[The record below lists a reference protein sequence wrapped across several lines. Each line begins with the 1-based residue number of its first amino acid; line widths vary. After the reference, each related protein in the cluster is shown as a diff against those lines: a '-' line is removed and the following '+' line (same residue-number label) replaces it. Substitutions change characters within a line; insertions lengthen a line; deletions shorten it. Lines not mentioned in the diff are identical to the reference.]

1 MAAPDP
7 TSRYANLPEI
17 RVVAPDGSVRVLG
30 APRAVPAPPTRGSYT
45 VRAGDRLDLLASTE
59 GTQEA
64 DLGRSSPVTSSRSM
78 PVPNTRAGT
87 ATRRSPWSFP
97 IRHGPSWWLLADANP
112 FADATRLERP
122 GATIDLPDA

>member
-45 VRAGDRLDLLASTE
+45 VRAGDRLDLLASIAA
-59 GTQEA
+59 G
-64 DLGRSSPVTSSRSM
+64 DS
-78 PVPNTRAGT
+78 TR
-87 ATRRSPWSFP
+87 
-97 IRHGPSWWLLADANP
+97 WWLLADANP

-122 GATIDLPDA
+122 GETIDLPDA

>member
-7 TSRYANLPEI
+7 TSRYAGLPEI

-45 VRAGDRLDLLASTE
+45 VRRRATGSTC
-59 GTQEA
+59 
-64 DLGRSSPVTSSRSM
+64 S
-78 PVPNTRAGT
+78 
-87 ATRRSPWSFP
+87 RRSQPGDST
-97 IRHGPSWWLLADANP
+97 RWWLLADANP